1 MCMLPKAICRV
12 NEIPIKIPMMYFTKL
27 EEIFQKFTC
36 NHKRP
41 CVATVILGKKN
52 KIGVITLPSIKLCS
66 REYIS
71 SRLEVSL
78 RAFSSLKWIQLVF
91 CMTVYD
97 VNYSRKSFLNCL
109 LHFYLYLALL
119 SLGYNQ
125 AQSWYF
131 LEINIRT
138 LILGAV
144 FSQVKNIKESH
155 H

>member
-1 MCMLPKAICRV
+1 MKQRCKDWYLENYKALKNEVERNINKLKHIPCLWIGRISIIEMCMLPKAICRV

-78 RAFSSLKWIQLVF
+78 RAFSSLK
-91 CMTVYD
+91 
-97 VNYSRKSFLNCL
+97 
-109 LHFYLYLALL
+109 
-119 SLGYNQ
+119 
-125 AQSWYF
+125 
-131 LEINIRT
+131 
-138 LILGAV
+138 
-144 FSQVKNIKESH
+144 
-155 H
+155 